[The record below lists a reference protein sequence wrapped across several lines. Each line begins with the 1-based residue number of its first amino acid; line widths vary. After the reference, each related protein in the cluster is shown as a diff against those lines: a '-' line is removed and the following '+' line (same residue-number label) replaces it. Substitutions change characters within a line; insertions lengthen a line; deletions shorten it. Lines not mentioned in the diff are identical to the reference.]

1 MIKTYLII
9 AICGLIFAAYT
20 LGASHSTAKCNQR
33 AAQQTINTITTQQ
46 IKTEKIN
53 AEIYHTGMRDIRRI
67 LHEKYTIA
75 E

>member
-20 LGASHSTAKCNQR
+20 LGASRGSAKCQAR

-53 AEIYHTGMRDIRRI
+53 AETYHTNLRDIRRI

>member
-1 MIKTYLII
+1 MMKTYLII
-9 AICGLIFAAYT
+9 AVCGIIFGAYI
-20 LGASHSTAKCNQR
+20 LGASRGSAKCQAR

-53 AEIYHTGMRDIRRI
+53 AETYHTNLRDIRRI
-67 LHEKYTIA
+67 LHDKYTIA